1 MSATKM
7 CLVGGP
13 CKHGNWCSDVYC
25 QEHCRFVKEI
35 EQLDALAE
43 LCDEAKGGWD
53 LPPAAVS
60 RLGALARKAR
70 AAIAAQQ
77 PQAEAAKSAALLARV
92 CDFECEQAE
101 AVPLDMG
108 VMELAESVG
117 LIGPASRTDD
127 FHAAIQRFHD
137 LISMNVSIKAAVHF
151 AQGLPKKGGAA

>member
-77 PQAEAAKSAALLARV
+77 PQAEAVPNRAFLERTLAAMEGVIDVADRKT
-92 CDFECEQAE
+92 DEFEAMRSCI
-101 AVPLDMG
+101 V
-108 VMELAESVG
+108 
-117 LIGPASRTDD
+117 
-127 FHAAIQRFHD
+127 D
-137 LISMNVSIKAAVHF
+137 LTLMLYANKAT
-151 AQGLPKKGGAA
+151 KKGSAT